1 MNDLDQRLMLLGRL
15 LGTVRGLP
23 TAAMYLARHGVP
35 VFPCASGFKRP
46 IVKGGF
52 TAATV
57 DVRQVETWWRR
68 WPDAN
73 LAVPTGAASGLD
85 VVDVDRHSDSDT
97 GLLSFGRARDAGLLS
112 GWSSLVETPSGGLH
126 IYFPA
131 DPNRPQRIWQAAS
144 ALQEVGA
151 GKAPWRGRRCC
162 ACWAITPAI
171 QSCSLHL
178 AWDAISLTKG

>member
-73 LAVPTGAASGLD
+73 LAVPRSSP
-85 VVDVDRHSDSDT
+85 VEWCNEHSS
-97 GLLSFGRARDAGLLS
+97 RM
-112 GWSSLVETPSGGLH
+112 SLAT
-126 IYFPA
+126 
-131 DPNRPQRIWQAAS
+131 
-144 ALQEVGA
+144 
-151 GKAPWRGRRCC
+151 
-162 ACWAITPAI
+162 
-171 QSCSLHL
+171 QS
-178 AWDAISLTKG
+178 T

>member
-97 GLLSFGRARDAGLLS
+97 
-112 GWSSLVETPSGGLH
+112 VVP
-126 IYFPA
+126 
-131 DPNRPQRIWQAAS
+131 
-144 ALQEVGA
+144 
-151 GKAPWRGRRCC
+151 RRVV
-162 ACWAITPAI
+162 
-171 QSCSLHL
+171 
-178 AWDAISLTKG
+178 